1 MTDKRSKSDREFESL
16 QLRSAICPSMESRWD
31 PPEYQ
36 HWIALHKAGAEFRD
50 TAGKALAS
58 MDAVSGDKD
67 LTAEGKQRRRQDIAK
82 RGLAQLGESPALQ
95 KARDAVERQMQRWS
109 SEIAAVV
116 KPAKDEVEASLHAEV
131 RRFVLDL
138 KDPRAR
144 MSFLEQ
150 RGSDPA
156 VASALLEAPAFL
168 SALSDSEIALIRAK
182 VEQKY
187 LSPEIVEAKSKVNKA
202 LAELERG
209 HRAAQAMLKQR
220 AGLKDEMALE
230 RITNA
235 KSKSDMA
242 TVAAKS
248 AKCKAPIWAHG

>member
-168 SALSDSEIALIRAK
+168 SGLSDSEIALIRAK

-187 LSPEIVEAKSKVNKA
+187 LSPEMSKPRAKSTRRWPNSNAVTARHKPCS
-202 LAELERG
+202 R
-209 HRAAQAMLKQR
+209 
-220 AGLKDEMALE
+220 LKDEMALE

-235 KSKSDMA
+235 KSKSAMA

-248 AKCKAPIWAHG
+248 AKSKAPIWAHG